1 MKKFVKNSFLMI
13 RHGESIWNH
22 KSKFTG
28 WTDIPLTE
36 NGFEEAK
43 NIGNILEKLDLYPGF
58 FFSSSLKR
66 SIDTNDIIMRTLKM
80 NCKNEENWRLNEKH
94 YGYLDGIERNIIK
107 QHFGEEYIELMRKSY
122 TMHPPI
128 YKNKKIIEN
137 HYYTTYTNMY
147 FHLHPMGESKKMVME
162 RFKPYWKE
170 TILPTIYSG
179 ITPLICTHKHTARV
193 LMKHIKKISDKDF
206 ENYQLP
212 SKKILYISLND
223 QGFIDEERH
232 IPYDLFK

>member
-1 MKKFVKNSFLMI
+1 MKNFVKNSFLMI

-28 WTDIPLTE
+28 WTDIPLTD
-36 NGFEEAK
+36 NGYQEAK
-43 NIGNILEKLDLYPGF
+43 NIGKTLEKLDLYPGY

-66 SIDTNDIIMRTLKM
+66 SIDTNDIIMRTLKIRGE
-80 NCKNEENWRLNEKH
+80 NEINWRLNEKH
-94 YGYLDGIERNIIK
+94 YGYLDGIERNIVK
-107 QHFGEEYIELMRKSY
+107 NHFGEEYIELMRKSF
-122 TMHPPI
+122 TMLPPI
-128 YKNKKIIEN
+128 YKDNNERHN
-137 HYYTTYTNMY
+137 FNTFTNMY
-147 FHLHPMGESKKMVME
+147 FHLHPIGESKKMVFD

-206 ENYQLP
+206 ESYELP

-223 QGFIDEERH
+223 KGFINEERH
-232 IPYDLFK
+232 IPYELIK